1 MIRDAIEADLSAIVD
16 IYNSAVPSRTI
27 TADLEPITVESRIA
41 WFHAHSPHHR
51 PLWVVE
57 DQGTIAGWLAF
68 QTFYG
73 RPAYHAT
80 AEISLYI
87 APAFRRQ
94 GVGKKLLQHAIDL
107 SPKLGI
113 STLLGIVYAQNQPS
127 VQLLKQF
134 DFEQWGF
141 LPQVAQ
147 AENMGLDVVILGR
160 KV

>member
-1 MIRDAIEADLSAIVD
+1 MIRDAIEADLSAIVE
-16 IYNSAVPSRTI
+16 IYNSAVPDRTI
-27 TADLEPITVESRIA
+27 TADLEPIAVESRLA
-41 WFHAHSPHHR
+41 WFHAHSPNHC

-57 DQGTIAGWLAF
+57 DQGTIAGWLGF

-87 APAFRRQ
+87 APAYRRQ
-94 GVGKKLLQHAIDL
+94 GVGRKLVQHAIDL
-107 SPKLGI
+107 SPTLGL
-113 STLLGIVYAQNQPS
+113 STLLGIVYAQNRPS
-127 VQLLKQF
+127 IQLLKQF
-134 DFEQWGF
+134 EFEQWGF

-147 AENMGLDVVILGR
+147 AENIRLDVVILGR